1 MSLTGANLQSHE
13 ESREFK
19 DPTAGTLL
27 SRIAGKSSEAHAAI
41 DLVLSSFA
49 SVATNTIFSDPNIK
63 ITDPLPLAIPSGI
76 RRYGQWQLP
85 ANTELRLRYW
95 HMLDPSASIDDLLRR
110 CLMKGLPYRIFLPT
124 EPSSPT
130 YSLFRDHA
138 LSVDTAGLLE
148 HGETKIITASLAQRY
163 FGRVHELL
171 RQPDAHKFMECGGL
185 LSRIARHY
193 APGLLVRAFDGP
205 PLDRRGTELNADSTH
220 YANRIGQAEIQTL
233 MGLTTNSSSLW
244 PHPVLY
250 ENSDKYNGEW
260 TAANEIWFLKHA
272 NRIQGCMNGTLRS
285 GRDWQKA
292 IRGHT
297 DEQIAS
303 PTVIGTVAHASA
315 VCEKL
320 VMEYPEFW
328 DGFDSMPFV
337 L

>member
-1 MSLTGANLQSHE
+1 MSLTGANLQSHK

-19 DPTAGTLL
+19 DSTAGTLL
-27 SRIAGKSSEAHAAI
+27 SHMAGTSLKSSEAHAAI

-49 SVATNTIFSDPNIK
+49 SVATNTTFSGPDVK
-63 ITDPLPLAIPSGI
+63 ITD
-76 RRYGQWQLP
+76 
-85 ANTELRLRYW
+85 
-95 HMLDPSASIDDLLRR
+95 
-110 CLMKGLPYRIFLPT
+110 
-124 EPSSPT
+124 
-130 YSLFRDHA
+130 
-138 LSVDTAGLLE
+138 
-148 HGETKIITASLAQRY
+148 
-163 FGRVHELL
+163 VHELL

-193 APGLLVRAFDGP
+193 APGLFVRAFNGP
-205 PLDRRGTELNADSTH
+205 PLDRRGTELNTDGTH

-233 MGLTTNSSSLW
+233 MGLTTNSSLW

-260 TAANEIWFLKHA
+260 TVANEIWFLKHA
-272 NRIQGCMNGTLRS
+272 NRIQGCMAGTLRS

-337 L
+337 S